1 MKDND
6 VELIHRIIEGDD
18 SAFTTLVEKYQKQV
32 HALAWRKI
40 GDFHIAEDITQ
51 ETFLKAYQKLTTL
64 KNPQRFA
71 GWLYVIAT
79 RCCQAWLR
87 KKQVQTE
94 SLEEIDTDA
103 LEPEAYSRYVS
114 EEETKVTVAAQRQ
127 VVKKLLT
134 TLPESERTVI
144 TLHYFGEMTCEK
156 MSEFLGVSANT
167 IKSRLRRARNRL
179 KQEEPMIR
187 EAINNFNIS
196 PTLTE
201 NIMKK
206 ISQLEPSTPPAS
218 KPLIPWMIGAT
229 GAVLIAL
236 MFGIGGQFL
245 AHFQKPYSLDA
256 QSERT
261 VELVDAQVVQN
272 LQIQSDNRNQIGNR
286 TDLGGRSDGNEANA
300 NQAIG
305 DDGDYTRWKLPEGAK
320 RRIGK
325 GVLTDMKL
333 SPDNSR
339 VAIASSAGIWLYDV
353 HANQEMKGAEV
364 ALLTDH
370 EGLVRQLTFSTDGE
384 MFASIGVDKTIR
396 LWKTSNGKLLFTLTT
411 PKPTGEFR
419 SVKFIRDGKTLAA
432 RCSDDYKV
440 YLWDVTSGKYLE
452 SFRPKL
458 PLIRLGQDRDWRF
471 ATGTFFDPIG
481 NITFAIGNKD
491 GTISI
496 KEGRKGLEKI
506 KLVGYTDESQFF
518 KVDNEHDRLNP
529 RKPTVRRSLVR
540 PGDKPTVP
548 KQLKGDKPTVPKQLK
563 VDGTPFPIQYL
574 LSDRNHSS
582 HNYEK
587 QPTKWINT
595 LDFSPDGNTLVS
607 TSKYMLTEGD
617 GYTLFSGGPIEIWD
631 VETGEQLASLT
642 LSVTDVVFSG
652 DGKTL
657 AITGDA
663 GVSVWDIPSRQEICV
678 FKGHVKATFSG
689 DGKMLCIIENN
700 RFTFWDINTRSE
712 FSTISPFQ
720 AQGII
725 SYFPESFTLS
735 QNGNLLATADVDG
748 VINVW
753 ETKTP
758 SKIRTLAKDYEKT
771 FTSLTFKHDGRTL
784 VSGNANGWLQSF
796 DFNTGN
802 LKEVSKPVKRNL
814 NGLFYHKD
822 GTTLTVVS
830 DSTLLR
836 PYPFETHTLLNAI
849 NWSGSSSFDDGTQI
863 RVKVLAFSSNGKRL
877 ATKNSKNRLV
887 DVWDI
892 TLGKNPQHISSVQ
905 YHWGSVVLSPD
916 GAILATASQ
925 SGNGADLW
933 HANTG
938 ALLTKL
944 SLPKKLLARNNNIYS
959 LAFSHDGKIMVGGT
973 NKKEIHLWDMTGNSH
988 IGILKRHKHAVCA
1001 LVFSPDNTI
1010 LASGDT
1016 GGGIYLWKFSDRSL
1030 IATYK
1035 SSGGG
1040 YISNLAFSPD
1050 GKTLA
1055 STSGSSNSPKTPGG
1069 TIFLWNVP
1077 SK

>member
-18 SAFTTLVEKYQKQV
+18 SAFTALVEKYQKQV

-51 ETFLKAYQKLTTL
+51 DTFLKAYQKLTTL

-79 RCCQAWLR
+79 SCCQAWLR
-87 KKQVQTE
+87 KKQIQTE

-201 NIMKK
+201 NIMKE
-206 ISQLEPSTPPAS
+206 ISQLKPSTPPAS

-272 LQIQSDNRNQIGNR
+272 LQIQSDNRNQTGNR

-396 LWKTSNGKLLFTLTT
+396 LWRTNNGKDLFTLTT

-419 SVKFIRDGKTLAA
+419 SAKFIRDGKTLAA

-496 KEGRKGLEKI
+496 KKGRKGLEKI
-506 KLVGYTDESQFF
+506 KLVGYTDDSQFF

-529 RKPTVRRSLVR
+529 RKPTVKRSIVR

-548 KQLKGDKPTVPKQLK
+548 KQLKA
-563 VDGTPFPIQYL
+563 DGTPFPIQYL

-607 TSKYMLTEGD
+607 RSKYILREDD
-617 GYTLFSGGPIEIWD
+617 GYIFSGGPIEIWD

-642 LSVTDVVFSG
+642 FEQLASFTLNVTDVVFSG

-663 GVSVWDIPSRQEICV
+663 GVSVWDITTRQEIGV
-678 FKGHVKATFSG
+678 FNDAVKVLFSG
-689 DGKMLCIIENN
+689 NGKTLIIIEQERYILWDIATRRDISSVNLVDEPFTPFLN
-700 RFTFWDINTRSE
+700 RFG
-712 FSTISPFQ
+712 ISHDDTMF
-720 AQGII
+720 A
-725 SYFPESFTLS
+725 TTDT
-735 QNGNLLATADVDG
+735 NGKV
-748 VINVW
+748 NVW
-753 ETKTP
+753 ET
-758 SKIRTLAKDYEKT
+758 RT
-771 FTSLTFKHDGRTL
+771 
-784 VSGNANGWLQSF
+784 SGL
-796 DFNTGN
+796 
-802 LKEVSKPVKRNL
+802 
-814 NGLFYHKD
+814 
-822 GTTLTVVS
+822 
-830 DSTLLR
+830 STL
-836 PYPFETHTLLNAI
+836 
-849 NWSGSSSFDDGTQI
+849 
-863 RVKVLAFSSNGKRL
+863 
-877 ATKNSKNRLV
+877 
-887 DVWDI
+887 
-892 TLGKNPQHISSVQ
+892 
-905 YHWGSVVLSPD
+905 
-916 GAILATASQ
+916 
-925 SGNGADLW
+925 
-933 HANTG
+933 
-938 ALLTKL
+938 KL
-944 SLPKKLLARNNNIYS
+944 
-959 LAFSHDGKIMVGGT
+959 
-973 NKKEIHLWDMTGNSH
+973 
-988 IGILKRHKHAVCA
+988 
-1001 LVFSPDNTI
+1001 
-1010 LASGDT
+1010 
-1016 GGGIYLWKFSDRSL
+1016 
-1030 IATYK
+1030 
-1035 SSGGG
+1035 
-1040 YISNLAFSPD
+1040 
-1050 GKTLA
+1050 
-1055 STSGSSNSPKTPGG
+1055 
-1069 TIFLWNVP
+1069 
-1077 SK
+1077 